1 MFLKP
6 DYNLK
11 NIYEINLE
19 ELKQRGIKNILFD
32 LDSTIMQSKTASYT
46 EKTLE
51 WLKKV
56 RKDFFIAVLSNN
68 HNEEYIAKVK
78 PITDFPMVFC
88 AAKPDTKAA
97 SKFLNDNNLK
107 ISETVIV
114 GDRPLSD
121 IWCGKRLG
129 CMTILVDSISADVE
143 KPIVRFARKL
153 ERLTIKKQESK

>member
-19 ELKQRGIKNILFD
+19 ELKLKGVKNILFD
-32 LDSTIMQSKTASYT
+32 LDSTLMQSKSACYT

-51 WLKKV
+51 WLDCVK
-56 RKDFFIAVLSNN
+56 KDFFIAVLSNN
-68 HNEEYIAKVK
+68 HNEEYIKKVK
-78 PITDFPMVFC
+78 PITNFPMVFS

-97 SKFLNDNNLK
+97 LSFLKDNNLK
-107 ISETVIV
+107 VEETVIV

-121 IWCGKRLG
+121 IWCGKRMG
-129 CMTILVDSISADVE
+129 CMTVLVDSISADVE

-153 ERLTIKKQESK
+153 ERLTIKK

>member
-1 MFLKP
+1 MFFKP

-19 ELKQRGIKNILFD
+19 ELKERGIKNILFD
-32 LDSTIMQSKTASYT
+32 LDSTLMQSRTASYT
-46 EKTLE
+46 PKTLK
-51 WLKKV
+51 WLDDV

-68 HNEEYIAKVK
+68 HNEKYIAKVR
-78 PITDFPMVFC
+78 PITDFPMVFG

-97 SKFLNDNNLK
+97 LEFLQENNLK
-107 ISETVIV
+107 VSETAIV
-114 GDRPLSD
+114 GDRPLAD

-129 CMTILVDSISADVE
+129 CVTVLVDSISADVE

-153 ERLTIKKQESK
+153 ERLTIKK

>member
-19 ELKQRGIKNILFD
+19 ELKERGIKNILFD
-32 LDSTIMQSKTASYT
+32 LDSTLMQSKSACYS

-51 WLKKV
+51 WLEKV
-56 RKDFFIAVLSNN
+56 KKDFFIAVLSNN
-68 HNEEYIAKVK
+68 HNEEYISKVQ

-88 AAKPDTKAA
+88 AAKPDTKKA
-97 SKFLNDNNLK
+97 SEFLRMHNLK
-107 ISETVIV
+107 VSETAIV

-129 CMTILVDSISADVE
+129 CLTVLVDSISADIE

-153 ERLTIKKQESK
+153 ERLTIKK

>member
-19 ELKQRGIKNILFD
+19 ELKQRGIKNIIFD
-32 LDSTIMQSKTASYT
+32 LDSTLMQSKTACYSP
-46 EKTLE
+46 KTRE
-51 WLKKV
+51 WLDGV

-68 HNEEYIAKVK
+68 HNEEYIAKVR
-78 PITDFPMVFC
+78 PVTDFPMVFA
-88 AAKPDTKAA
+88 AAKPDTKKAFE
-97 SKFLNDNNLK
+97 FLKENNLK
-107 ISETVIV
+107 IEETAIV

-129 CMTILVDSISADVE
+129 CLTVLVDSISADVE

-153 ERLTIKKQESK
+153 ERLTIKK